1 MHVDV
6 IATIIDVNSYI
17 VRVLSC
23 QALQNLIR
31 FFYFT
36 HVPIERGQVAES
48 CYVFWISFEHLVEA
62 LFCVYEIIDVLI
74 SETLV
79 VDDWASIV
87 VIFGLVVAGEGI
99 AELSIIEEVVSVL
112 LETDSHLYF
121 YILVDRSLAEHIS
134 KTVYGWLILFH
145 VHVDSP
151 H

>member
-79 VDDWASIV
+79 VDD
-87 VIFGLVVAGEGI
+87 
-99 AELSIIEEVVSVL
+99 
-112 LETDSHLYF
+112 
-121 YILVDRSLAEHIS
+121 
-134 KTVYGWLILFH
+134 
-145 VHVDSP
+145 
-151 H
+151 